1 MRARSACSP
10 RAGSP
15 PARDL
20 PDMAR
25 LDRPRHD
32 LVAYLTHTAL
42 SLDETAD
49 VIATIERRGFD
60 HLVEQAQAAIAEAP
74 LAPG

>member
-1 MRARSACSP
+1 
-10 RAGSP
+10 
-15 PARDL
+15 
-20 PDMAR
+20 MAR